1 MPTDADRKLA
11 ARLLCV
17 GFAGTVVDDSLREM
31 LRAGVSGV
39 ILFARNATTHAG
51 AGELVRAIK
60 CESAALGN
68 PKIFASIDHEGGRV
82 VRLVE
87 GMTIFP
93 PMREVG
99 ALGVGSSAEAAR
111 IGKIFARELRAANFD
126 VDFAPVVDVDSN
138 AANPVIGARSFS
150 SDSKVVSQ
158 CATAFIEAMQAGGV
172 AACAKHFPGHGDTD
186 LDSHLDLPLLPHAID
201 RLLATEIPPFIAAA
215 RAGVASIMTA
225 HVVFEAVDPGI
236 PATMSRKVI
245 EGVLRS
251 EIGFDGVVFSDD
263 LEMGAIVNR
272 MGIGEAAIRAI
283 DAGVDCL
290 LVCHR
295 IDCESGNR
303 RVWLCLFCLRRLRN
317 FHRLSNFRRLS
328 NFQRLRGL
336 CSWSERFT
344 RHIDRSKRNQLRN
357 FCSKARIYFFDL
369 IADLVIVLV
378 IFNGK

>member
-1 MPTDADRKLA
+1 MSTDADRKLA

-60 CESAALGN
+60 SESAALGN

-111 IGKIFARELRAANFD
+111 VGEIFARELRAANFD

-138 AANPVIGARSFS
+138 PANPVIGARSFS
-150 SDSKVVSQ
+150 SDPKVVSH
-158 CATAFIEAMQAGGV
+158 CATAFIQAMQAGGI

-186 LDSHLDLPLLPHAID
+186 LDSHLALPLLPHAID
-201 RLLATEIPPFIAAA
+201 RLRATEIPPFIAAA

-263 LEMGAIVNR
+263 LEMGAIADR

-295 IDCESGNR
+295 IDRQREAVDALSQAIASG
-303 RVWLCLFCLRRLRN
+303 RLPRA
-317 FHRLSNFRRLS
+317 RAM
-328 NFQRLRGL
+328 QAA
-336 CSWSERFT
+336 ERIEKLIKT
-344 RHIDRSKRNQLRN
+344 Y
-357 FCSKARIYFFDL
+357 AR
-369 IADLVIVLV
+369 
-378 IFNGK
+378 